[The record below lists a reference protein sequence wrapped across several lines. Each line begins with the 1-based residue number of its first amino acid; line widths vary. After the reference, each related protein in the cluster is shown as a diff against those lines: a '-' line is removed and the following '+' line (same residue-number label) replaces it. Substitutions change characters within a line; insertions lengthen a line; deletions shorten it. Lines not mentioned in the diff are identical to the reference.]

1 MPPYLLGLDAGSGS
15 VRALL
20 VDVESGRT
28 TVAVRRWE
36 HPPAPD
42 GWGYD
47 FDTDRNWGLLAEAV
61 REALGRSGAAPTDV
75 AGIAAASMRH
85 SLVLVR
91 EKKVL
96 FAVPNKDARAAAE
109 GMEMAAREGDALA
122 ACTGC
127 WPSPIFTAP
136 RLAWLAA
143 RHPEWLEGAVALS
156 LSDWVAFRLCGVL
169 ATDFSQAGE
178 SLLLDVV
185 RREWIT
191 DWLTGRG
198 LPPALLPPL
207 RPSGQY
213 LGPLT
218 EPAAADLG
226 LPPGVPVAVGGADT
240 QCALLALGALALG
253 DVGIVAGTTGPVQG
267 VADRPVIDPEARLWT
282 GLHVLPDRWVV
293 ESNGGPLG
301 DALDWLA
308 GLLFPES
315 PRPAAR
321 LVAEAAQ
328 ARPGA
333 GGILSTF
340 GGQVFNARALSLP
353 LGSVTLSPFLS
364 GDGPARRADL
374 CRAVLEGL
382 AFVLRANIEQVA
394 AVVAQAVSLRQADS
408 LRYMMT
414 GGLTRSPFWAR
425 LVANVL
431 GRPVRVSEIP
441 EGTALGAAICAGM
454 GAGLF
459 ADLAE
464 GAARLGR
471 VRTVEPNEEA
481 ARTYQ
486 ALYAQWQDVRAAQ
499 AEAHDRVAGRVL
511 ESMAAQTARPT
522 VPSFRPRIL
531 VTAQMDEASLAELRR
546 LGDVSYANY
555 RETLQVLTGDD
566 LVEALQGVHVFIT
579 EVDVVD
585 LEALRQL
592 PDLRVVVSCR
602 GLAVN
607 VDVEACTAL
616 GIPVLNAPGRNADA
630 VADLTVA
637 FMLALARKLIPADGF
652 LRQPG
657 GEAGDMARM
666 GQAYEAFLGRELWGK
681 TVGLVGLGAVG
692 REVARRLASFGVR
705 LLVYDPYI
713 RPEDAARY
721 DAESVSLD
729 ELLVQSD
736 FVSLHAPVTE
746 ETRGLIGR
754 EALARMKRGA
764 FLVNTARAALVDE
777 EALVEA
783 LRSGHLAG
791 AALDVF
797 SVEPPASDHP
807 LLGLP
812 NVIATPHIGGNTA
825 EVAAHQ
831 GHIVVEDL
839 RRMLVGERPRHIL
852 NPQTLDEFSW
862 TGPRRSADARV
873 LESLEGRPG
882 PAVSDLQVAGSR
894 EQVAEERGSRGAE
907 ERGSRGAGEQRSG
920 GAEERESRGAE
931 ERGSRGAEEQRG
943 METEHAIRDTVE
955 EIVRRFCEKAV
966 ADPALR
972 EFAARRRVMTH
983 YTMTDLGLEFY
994 IGFQDGQVVA
1004 GLGAPP
1010 TPAEVR
1016 MKATAEVLDSI
1027 LTGRLSGQ
1035 KAAMSGKLSFSG
1047 DVRTAMGVQRVQG
1060 DLIRLYTAAR
1070 EEAGGVDFAALAAA
1084 PAPAA
1089 VARPAPAPIGEDP
1102 RAEMVRAINE
1112 LYQLGLITATGG
1124 NVSVRVEE
1132 REECWI
1138 TPSQLYKG
1146 DLRPELMVRIDLTGN
1161 VLDEGVPAPSS
1172 EWPMHTA
1179 IYRARPEVRAIVHA
1193 HAPYA
1198 TILALSGLPFLPV
1211 TTEAAFF
1218 REVPVVPFIMPGTK
1232 ELAEAVVK
1240 AMGRTPVCLLQ
1251 NHGVVVAATSLRRAC
1266 NILEV
1271 VERTAQLIWGCYAV
1285 GKKPPTLPKDVVR
1298 TLREVG
1304 EMMA

>member
-36 HPPAPD
+36 HSPAPD

-47 FDTDRNWGLLAEAV
+47 FDTDHNWGLLAEAV

-75 AGIAAASMRH
+75 VGIAAASMRH

-91 EKKVL
+91 EGRAL

-122 ACTGC
+122 ARTGR

-143 RHPEWLEGAVALS
+143 HHPEWLEGAVALS

-178 SLLLDVV
+178 SLLLDVA
-185 RREWIT
+185 RREWMT
-191 DWLTGRG
+191 DWLTERG
-198 LPPALLPPL
+198 LPPTLLPPL

-218 EPAAADLG
+218 ELAAVDLG
-226 LPPGVPVAVGGADT
+226 LPPGIPVAVGGADT
-240 QCALLALGALALG
+240 QCALLALGALAPG
-253 DVGIVAGTTGPVQG
+253 DVGIVAGTTGPVQA
-267 VADRPVIDPEARLWT
+267 VADRPVLDPEARLWT

-308 GLLFPES
+308 GLLFPDS

-321 LVAEAAQ
+321 LVAEAAR

-353 LGSVTLSPFLS
+353 VGSVTLSPFLS
-364 GDGPARRADL
+364 GDGPSRRADL
-374 CRAVLEGL
+374 CRAGLEGL
-382 AFVLRANIEQVA
+382 AFVLRANLEQVA
-394 AVVAQAVSLRQADS
+394 ALVAQASSLRC
-408 LRYMMT
+408 MMT
-414 GGLTRSPFWAR
+414 GGLTRSPFWAQ
-425 LVANVL
+425 LVADVL
-431 GRPVRVSEIP
+431 GQPVRVSETP
-441 EGTALGAAICAGM
+441 EATALGAAICAGV

-471 VRTVEPNEEA
+471 VRTVEPDEEA
-481 ARTYQ
+481 ARTSQ
-486 ALYAQWQDVRAAQ
+486 ALYAEWREVRAAQ

-511 ESMAAQTARPT
+511 ESMAAQAARPA

-579 EVDVVD
+579 EVDMVD

-692 REVARRLASFGVR
+692 REVARRLAPFGVR

-729 ELLVQSD
+729 ELLAQSD
-736 FVSLHAPVTE
+736 FVSLHAPVTD

-831 GHIVVEDL
+831 GNIVVEDL

-852 NPQTLDEFSW
+852 NPQTLDGFSW

-882 PAVSDLQVAGSR
+882 PAVSDLQVAGR
-894 EQVAEERGSRGAE
+894 TEQGAGEQVAEERGSRGAE
-907 ERGSRGAGEQRSG
+907 ERRR
-920 GAEERESRGAE
+920 
-931 ERGSRGAEEQRG
+931 
-943 METEHAIRDTVE
+943 METGHAIRNRVE
-955 EIVRRFCEKAV
+955 EIVRRFCEKAA

-994 IGFQDGQVVA
+994 IGFQDGEVVA

-1016 MKATAEVLDSI
+1016 MKATAEVLDGI
-1027 LTGRLSGQ
+1027 LTGRVSGQ

-1124 NVSVRVEE
+1124 NVSVRVED

-1146 DLRPELMVRIDLTGN
+1146 DLRPELMVRIDLAGN

-1198 TILALSGLPFLPV
+1198 TILALSGLPFLPI

-1240 AMGRTPVCLLQ
+1240 AMGRNPVCLLQ

>member
-1 MPPYLLGLDAGSGS
+1 
-15 VRALL
+15 
-20 VDVESGRT
+20 
-28 TVAVRRWE
+28 
-36 HPPAPD
+36 
-42 GWGYD
+42 
-47 FDTDRNWGLLAEAV
+47 
-61 REALGRSGAAPTDV
+61 
-75 AGIAAASMRH
+75 
-85 SLVLVR
+85 
-91 EKKVL
+91 
-96 FAVPNKDARAAAE
+96 
-109 GMEMAAREGDALA
+109 
-122 ACTGC
+122 
-127 WPSPIFTAP
+127 
-136 RLAWLAA
+136 
-143 RHPEWLEGAVALS
+143 
-156 LSDWVAFRLCGVL
+156 
-169 ATDFSQAGE
+169 
-178 SLLLDVV
+178 
-185 RREWIT
+185 
-191 DWLTGRG
+191 
-198 LPPALLPPL
+198 
-207 RPSGQY
+207 
-213 LGPLT
+213 
-218 EPAAADLG
+218 
-226 LPPGVPVAVGGADT
+226 
-240 QCALLALGALALG
+240 
-253 DVGIVAGTTGPVQG
+253 
-267 VADRPVIDPEARLWT
+267 
-282 GLHVLPDRWVV
+282 
-293 ESNGGPLG
+293 
-301 DALDWLA
+301 
-308 GLLFPES
+308 
-315 PRPAAR
+315 
-321 LVAEAAQ
+321 
-328 ARPGA
+328 
-333 GGILSTF
+333 
-340 GGQVFNARALSLP
+340 
-353 LGSVTLSPFLS
+353 
-364 GDGPARRADL
+364 
-374 CRAVLEGL
+374 
-382 AFVLRANIEQVA
+382 
-394 AVVAQAVSLRQADS
+394 
-408 LRYMMT
+408 
-414 GGLTRSPFWAR
+414 
-425 LVANVL
+425 
-431 GRPVRVSEIP
+431 
-441 EGTALGAAICAGM
+441 
-454 GAGLF
+454 
-459 ADLAE
+459 
-464 GAARLGR
+464 
-471 VRTVEPNEEA
+471 
-481 ARTYQ
+481 
-486 ALYAQWQDVRAAQ
+486 
-499 AEAHDRVAGRVL
+499 
-511 ESMAAQTARPT
+511 
-522 VPSFRPRIL
+522 
-531 VTAQMDEASLAELRR
+531 MDEASLAELRR

-566 LVEALQGVHVFIT
+566 LVEALHGVHVFIT

-666 GQAYEAFLGRELWGK
+666 GRAYEAFLGRELWGK

-692 REVARRLASFGVR
+692 REVARRLAPFGVR

-729 ELLVQSD
+729 ELLAQSD
-736 FVSLHAPVTE
+736 FVSLHAPVTD

-754 EALARMKRGA
+754 EALARIKRGA
-764 FLVNTARAALVDE
+764 FLINTARAALVDE

-807 LLGLP
+807 LLRLP

-831 GHIVVEDL
+831 GRIVVEDL

-852 NPQTLDEFSW
+852 NPQTLDGFSW

-873 LESLEGRPG
+873 LEGLEGRPG
-882 PAVSDLQVAGSR
+882 PAVSDLQVAGRTEQGAVGQVVGRR
-894 EQVAEERGSRGAE
+894 ERVAEGKEPGAM
-907 ERGSRGAGEQRSG
+907 S
-920 GAEERESRGAE
+920 
-931 ERGSRGAEEQRG
+931 
-943 METEHAIRDTVE
+943 TEHTTRNRVE
-955 EIVRRFCEKAV
+955 EILRRFCEKAV

-972 EFAARRRVMTH
+972 EFAARRRVMTR

-1004 GLGAPP
+1004 GLGAPLI
-1010 TPAEVR
+1010 PAQVW
-1016 MKATAEVLDSI
+1016 MKATAEVLDGI
-1027 LTGRLSGQ
+1027 LTGRISGQ

-1047 DVRTAMGVQRVQG
+1047 DVRTAIGVQRIQG

-1084 PAPAA
+1084 SAPAA
-1089 VARPAPAPIGEDP
+1089 VARPAPMPTGEDP

-1146 DLRPELMVRIDLTGN
+1146 DLRPELMVRIDLAGN
-1161 VLDEGVPAPSS
+1161 VLEEGMPAPSS

-1198 TILALSGLPFLPV
+1198 TILALSGLPFLPI

-1240 AMGRTPVCLLQ
+1240 AMGRNPVCLLQ
-1251 NHGVVVAATSLRRAC
+1251 NHGVVVAATSLRQAC

>member
-36 HPPAPD
+36 HSPAPD

-91 EKKVL
+91 EGKVL

-122 ACTGC
+122 ARTGR

-185 RREWIT
+185 RREWMT

-198 LPPALLPPL
+198 LSPALLPPL

-213 LGPLT
+213 LGPLM
-218 EPAAADLG
+218 ESAAADLG

-240 QCALLALGALALG
+240 QCALLALGALAPG

-267 VADRPVIDPEARLWT
+267 VADRPVMDPEARLWT
-282 GLHVLPDRWVV
+282 GLHILPDRWVV

-308 GLLFPES
+308 GLLFPDS

-353 LGSVTLSPFLS
+353 VGSITLSPFLS
-364 GDGPARRADL
+364 GDGPSRRADL

-382 AFVLRANIEQVA
+382 AFVLRANLEQVA
-394 AVVAQAVSLRQADS
+394 ALVAQADS

-414 GGLTRSPFWAR
+414 GGLTRSPFWAQ

-511 ESMAAQTARPT
+511 ESMAAQAARPT

-579 EVDVVD
+579 EVDMVD

-729 ELLVQSD
+729 ELLAQSD

-852 NPQTLDEFSW
+852 NPQTLDGFSW

-894 EQVAEERGSRGAE
+894 EQVAGSTEQVAGRMEQVAGRTEQGAM
-907 ERGSRGAGEQRSG
+907 S
-920 GAEERESRGAE
+920 
-931 ERGSRGAEEQRG
+931 
-943 METEHAIRDTVE
+943 TEHAIRNRVE

-1010 TPAEVR
+1010 TAAEVR

-1070 EEAGGVDFAALAAA
+1070 EEVGVAQAESLRHI
-1084 PAPAA
+1084 P
-1089 VARPAPAPIGEDP
+1089 EDP

-1146 DLRPELMVRIDLTGN
+1146 DLRPELMVRIDLSGN

-1240 AMGRTPVCLLQ
+1240 AMGRNPVCLLQ

>member
-36 HPPAPD
+36 HSPAPD

-47 FDTDRNWGLLAEAV
+47 FDADRNWSLLAEAV

-91 EKKVL
+91 EGKVL

-122 ACTGC
+122 ARTGR

-156 LSDWVAFRLCGVL
+156 LSDWVAFRLCGAL

-185 RREWIT
+185 RREWMT
-191 DWLTGRG
+191 DWLNGRG
-198 LPPALLPPL
+198 LPPTLLPPL

-218 EPAAADLG
+218 ESAAADLG

-240 QCALLALGALALG
+240 QCALLALGALAPG

-308 GLLFPES
+308 GLLFPDS

-353 LGSVTLSPFLS
+353 LGSITLSPFLS
-364 GDGPARRADL
+364 GDAPSRRADL

-425 LVANVL
+425 LVADVL

-441 EGTALGAAICAGM
+441 EGTALGAAICAGV

-471 VRTVEPNEEA
+471 VRTVEPDEEA
-481 ARTYQ
+481 TRTYQ

-721 DAESVSLD
+721 DAEAVSLD
-729 ELLVQSD
+729 ELLAQSD

-831 GHIVVEDL
+831 GRIVVEDL

-852 NPQTLDEFSW
+852 NPQTLDGFSW
-862 TGPRRSADARV
+862 TGPRRSTDARV

-894 EQVAEERGSRGAE
+894 EQVAGSTEQVAGRTEQGAM
-907 ERGSRGAGEQRSG
+907 S
-920 GAEERESRGAE
+920 
-931 ERGSRGAEEQRG
+931 
-943 METEHAIRDTVE
+943 TEHAIRNRVE

-994 IGFQDGQVVA
+994 IGFQDGQVIA

-1070 EEAGGVDFAALAAA
+1070 EEAGGVDFTHAAQADSLRH
-1084 PAPAA
+1084 PQDRAA
-1089 VARPAPAPIGEDP
+1089 VAQAFSLHTPEDP

-1146 DLRPELMVRIDLTGN
+1146 DLRPELMVRIDLSGN

-1240 AMGRTPVCLLQ
+1240 AMGRNPVCLLQ

>member
-91 EKKVL
+91 EGKVL

-122 ACTGC
+122 ARTGR

-156 LSDWVAFRLCGVL
+156 LSDWVAFRLCGAL

-240 QCALLALGALALG
+240 QCALLALGALAPG

-308 GLLFPES
+308 GLLFPDS
-315 PRPAAR
+315 PRPVAR

-353 LGSVTLSPFLS
+353 LGSITLSPFLS
-364 GDGPARRADL
+364 GDASSRRADL

-382 AFVLRANIEQVA
+382 AFVLRANLEQVA
-394 AVVAQAVSLRQADS
+394 AVVAQADS

-414 GGLTRSPFWAR
+414 GGLTRSPFWAQ

-486 ALYAQWQDVRAAQ
+486 ALYAEWREVRAAQ

-729 ELLVQSD
+729 ELLAQSD

-852 NPQTLDEFSW
+852 NPQTLDGFSW

-894 EQVAEERGSRGAE
+894 EQVAGSTEQVAGRMEQVAGRTEQGAM
-907 ERGSRGAGEQRSG
+907 S
-920 GAEERESRGAE
+920 
-931 ERGSRGAEEQRG
+931 
-943 METEHAIRDTVE
+943 TEHAIRNRVE

-972 EFAARRRVMTH
+972 EFATRRRVMTH
-983 YTMTDLGLEFY
+983 YTMTDVGLEFY
-994 IGFQDGQVVA
+994 IGFQDGEVVA

-1070 EEAGGVDFAALAAA
+1070 EEAG
-1084 PAPAA
+1084 
-1089 VARPAPAPIGEDP
+1089 VAQADSLRHSVAQAFSLHTPEDP

-1146 DLRPELMVRIDLTGN
+1146 DLRPELMVRIDLSGN

-1240 AMGRTPVCLLQ
+1240 AMGRNPVCLLQ

>member
-61 REALGRSGAAPTDV
+61 REALGRSDAAPTDV

-91 EKKVL
+91 EGRVL
-96 FAVPNKDARAAAE
+96 LAIPNKDARAAAE

-122 ACTGC
+122 ARTGR

-156 LSDWVAFRLCGVL
+156 LSDWVAFRLCGAL

-308 GLLFPES
+308 GLLFPDS

-364 GDGPARRADL
+364 GDGPSRRADL

-431 GRPVRVSEIP
+431 GRPIRVSEIP

-454 GAGLF
+454 GAWLF

-657 GEAGDMARM
+657 GEAGDMARI

-692 REVARRLASFGVR
+692 REVARRLTPFGVR

-729 ELLVQSD
+729 ELLAQSD

-754 EALARMKRGA
+754 EALARMKWGA

-852 NPQTLDEFSW
+852 NPQTLDGFSW

-882 PAVSDLQVAGSR
+882 PAVSDLQVAGST
-894 EQVAEERGSRGAE
+894 EQVAGRMEQVAGRTEQGAM
-907 ERGSRGAGEQRSG
+907 S
-920 GAEERESRGAE
+920 
-931 ERGSRGAEEQRG
+931 
-943 METEHAIRDTVE
+943 TEHAIRNRVE

-1016 MKATAEVLDSI
+1016 MKATAEVLDGI

-1070 EEAGGVDFAALAAA
+1070 EEAGVAQADSLRHTAAQ
-1084 PAPAA
+1084 A
-1089 VARPAPAPIGEDP
+1089 VSPRYTPTGEDP

-1146 DLRPELMVRIDLTGN
+1146 DLRPELMVRIDLSGN

-1240 AMGRTPVCLLQ
+1240 AMGRNPVCLLQ

>member
-36 HPPAPD
+36 HSPAPD

-96 FAVPNKDARAAAE
+96 FAIPNKDARAAAE

-143 RHPEWLEGAVALS
+143 HHPEWLEGAVALS

-178 SLLLDVV
+178 SLLLDVA
-185 RREWIT
+185 RREWMT

-198 LPPALLPPL
+198 LSPTLLPPL
-207 RPSGQY
+207 RLSGQY

-240 QCALLALGALALG
+240 QCALLALGALAPG

-267 VADRPVIDPEARLWT
+267 VADRPVMDPEARLWT

-308 GLLFPES
+308 GLLFPDS

-353 LGSVTLSPFLS
+353 LGSITLSPFLS
-364 GDGPARRADL
+364 GDASSRRADL

-394 AVVAQAVSLRQADS
+394 AVLAQAVSLRQADS

-425 LVANVL
+425 LVADVL

-471 VRTVEPNEEA
+471 VRTVEPDEEA
-481 ARTYQ
+481 TRTYQ

-511 ESMAAQTARPT
+511 ESMAARAVRPA

-729 ELLVQSD
+729 ELLAQSD

-852 NPQTLDEFSW
+852 NPQTLDGFSW

-907 ERGSRGAGEQRSG
+907 ERGSRGA
-920 GAEERESRGAE
+920 
-931 ERGSRGAEEQRG
+931 EEQRG
-943 METEHAIRDTVE
+943 METEHAIRNTVE

-1070 EEAGGVDFAALAAA
+1070 EEAGGVDFTHAAQADSLRH
-1084 PAPAA
+1084 PQDRAA
-1089 VARPAPAPIGEDP
+1089 VAQAFSLHTPEDP

-1146 DLRPELMVRIDLTGN
+1146 DLRPELMVRIDLSGN

-1179 IYRARPEVRAIVHA
+1179 IYRARPEVRAVVHA

-1240 AMGRTPVCLLQ
+1240 AMGRNPVCLLQ

>member
-36 HPPAPD
+36 HSPAPD

-47 FDTDRNWGLLAEAV
+47 FDADRNWSLLAEAV

-91 EKKVL
+91 EGKVL

-122 ACTGC
+122 ARTGR

-185 RREWIT
+185 RREWMT

-198 LPPALLPPL
+198 LSPALLPPL

-213 LGPLT
+213 LGPLM
-218 EPAAADLG
+218 ESAAADLG

-240 QCALLALGALALG
+240 QCALLALGALAPG

-267 VADRPVIDPEARLWT
+267 VADRPVMDPEARLWT
-282 GLHVLPDRWVV
+282 GLHILPDRWVV

-308 GLLFPES
+308 GLLFPDS

-353 LGSVTLSPFLS
+353 VGSITLSPFLS
-364 GDGPARRADL
+364 GDGPSRRADL

-382 AFVLRANIEQVA
+382 AFVLRANLEQVA
-394 AVVAQAVSLRQADS
+394 ALVAQADS

-414 GGLTRSPFWAR
+414 GGLTRSPFWAQ

-511 ESMAAQTARPT
+511 ESMAAQAARPT

-579 EVDVVD
+579 EVDMVD

-729 ELLVQSD
+729 ELLAQSD

-852 NPQTLDEFSW
+852 NPQTLDGFSW

-894 EQVAEERGSRGAE
+894 EQVAEERG
-907 ERGSRGAGEQRSG
+907 
-920 GAEERESRGAE
+920 SRGAE

-1010 TPAEVR
+1010 TAAEVR

-1070 EEAGGVDFAALAAA
+1070 EEVGVAQAESLRHI
-1084 PAPAA
+1084 P
-1089 VARPAPAPIGEDP
+1089 EDP

-1146 DLRPELMVRIDLTGN
+1146 DLRPELMVRIDLSGN

-1240 AMGRTPVCLLQ
+1240 AMGRNPVCLLQ

>member
-36 HPPAPD
+36 HSPAPD

-75 AGIAAASMRH
+75 AGVAAASMRH

-91 EKKVL
+91 EGKVL

-122 ACTGC
+122 ARTGR

-198 LPPALLPPL
+198 LSPTLLPPL

-240 QCALLALGALALG
+240 QCALLALGALAPG

-414 GGLTRSPFWAR
+414 GGLTRSPFWAQ
-425 LVANVL
+425 LVADVL

-486 ALYAQWQDVRAAQ
+486 ALYAQWREVRAAQ
-499 AEAHDRVAGRVL
+499 AEAHDRAAGRVL

-692 REVARRLASFGVR
+692 REVARRLAPFGVR

-729 ELLVQSD
+729 ELLAQSD
-736 FVSLHAPVTE
+736 FVSLHAPVTD

-754 EALARMKRGA
+754 EALARMKREA

-839 RRMLVGERPRHIL
+839 RRMLVGERPCHIL
-852 NPQTLDEFSW
+852 NPQTLDGFSW

-882 PAVSDLQVAGSR
+882 PAVSDLQAAGSR
-894 EQVAEERGSRGAE
+894 EQVAEERG
-907 ERGSRGAGEQRSG
+907 
-920 GAEERESRGAE
+920 SRGAE

-994 IGFQDGQVVA
+994 IGFQDGQVIA

-1070 EEAGGVDFAALAAA
+1070 EEAGGVDFTHAAQADSLRH
-1084 PAPAA
+1084 PQDRAA
-1089 VARPAPAPIGEDP
+1089 VAQAFSLHTPEDP

-1146 DLRPELMVRIDLTGN
+1146 DLRPELMVRIDLSGN

-1240 AMGRTPVCLLQ
+1240 AMGRNPVCLLQ
-1251 NHGVVVAATSLRRAC
+1251 NHGVVAAATSLRRAC

>member
-36 HPPAPD
+36 HSPAPD

-61 REALGRSGAAPTDV
+61 REALGQSGAAPTDV

-91 EKKVL
+91 EGKVL

-122 ACTGC
+122 ARTGR

-178 SLLLDVV
+178 SMLLDVV

-198 LPPALLPPL
+198 LSPALLPPL

-240 QCALLALGALALG
+240 QCALLALGALAPG

-267 VADRPVIDPEARLWT
+267 VADRPVMDPEARLWT

-308 GLLFPES
+308 GLLFPDS

-353 LGSVTLSPFLS
+353 VGSITLSPFLS

-382 AFVLRANIEQVA
+382 AFVLRANLEQVA

-414 GGLTRSPFWAR
+414 GGLTRSPFWAQ
-425 LVANVL
+425 LVADVL

-471 VRTVEPNEEA
+471 VRTVEPDEEA
-481 ARTYQ
+481 TRTYQ

-692 REVARRLASFGVR
+692 REVARRLTPFGVR

-729 ELLVQSD
+729 ELLAQSD

-852 NPQTLDEFSW
+852 NPQTLDGFSW

-894 EQVAEERGSRGAE
+894 EQGAE
-907 ERGSRGAGEQRSG
+907 EQR
-920 GAEERESRGAE
+920 
-931 ERGSRGAEEQRG
+931 SRGAEEQRG
-943 METEHAIRDTVE
+943 METEHAIRSTVE

-972 EFAARRRVMTH
+972 EFATRRRVMTH
-983 YTMTDLGLEFY
+983 YTMSDLGLEFY

-1004 GLGAPP
+1004 GLGAPS

-1027 LTGRLSGQ
+1027 LTGRVSGQ

-1070 EEAGGVDFAALAAA
+1070 EEAG
-1084 PAPAA
+1084 
-1089 VARPAPAPIGEDP
+1089 VAQADSLRHSVAQAFSLHTPEDP

-1146 DLRPELMVRIDLTGN
+1146 DLRPELMVRIDLSGN

-1240 AMGRTPVCLLQ
+1240 AMGRNSVCLLQ

>member
-1 MPPYLLGLDAGSGS
+1 M
-15 VRALL
+15 
-20 VDVESGRT
+20 DVESGRR

-36 HPPAPD
+36 HLPTPD

-47 FDTDRNWGLLAEAV
+47 FDADRNWGLVAEAV

-91 EKKVL
+91 EGRVL

-122 ACTGC
+122 ARTGR
-127 WPSPIFTAP
+127 WPAPIFTAP

-143 RHPEWLEGAVALS
+143 CHPEWLGGAVALA

-169 ATDFSQAGE
+169 ATDPSQAGE
-178 SLLLDVV
+178 SMLLDVA
-185 RREWIT
+185 RRGWMTER
-191 DWLTGRG
+191 LAEQG
-198 LPPALLPPL
+198 LSPALLPPL

-213 LGPLT
+213 LGTLT
-218 EPAAADLG
+218 EAAAADLG
-226 LPPGVPVAVGGADT
+226 LPPGIPVAVGGADT
-240 QCALLALGALALG
+240 QCALLALGALAPG
-253 DVGIVAGTTGPVQG
+253 DIGIVAGTTGPVQG
-267 VADRPVIDPEARLWT
+267 VADRPVMDPEARLWT

-308 GLLFPES
+308 GTLFPES

-353 LGSVTLSPFLS
+353 VGSITLSPFLG
-364 GDGPARRADL
+364 GDGSARRADL

-382 AFVLRANIEQVA
+382 AFVLRANLEQVA
-394 AVVAQAVSLRQADS
+394 AVIGGAASVG
-408 LRYMMT
+408 MT
-414 GGLTRSPFWAR
+414 GGLTRSPFWAQ
-425 LVANVL
+425 LVADVL

-441 EGTALGAAICAGM
+441 EGTALGAAVCAGV

-459 ADLAE
+459 ADLTE

-471 VRTVEPNEEA
+471 VRTVEPNGEA
-481 ARTYQ
+481 ARTYE
-486 ALYAQWQDVRAAQ
+486 ALYAEWQEVRTAQ
-499 AEAHDRVAGRVL
+499 AEAHDRVSGRVL
-511 ESMAAQTARPT
+511 ESMAAQATRPT

-531 VTAQMDEASLAELRR
+531 VTAQMDKAALAELRR

-566 LVEALQGVHVFIT
+566 LVEALQGVHVFVT
-579 EVDVVD
+579 EVDMVD
-585 LEALRQL
+585 LEALRRL

-692 REVARRLASFGVR
+692 REVARRLAPFGVR

-721 DAESVSLD
+721 DAEPVSLD
-729 ELLVQSD
+729 ELLARSD
-736 FVSLHAPVTE
+736 FVSLHAPVTD

-764 FLVNTARAALVDE
+764 FLINTARAALLDE

-797 SVEPPASDHP
+797 SVEPPVSDHP

-831 GHIVVEDL
+831 GRIVVEDL
-839 RRMLVGERPRHIL
+839 RRMLAGERPRHIL
-852 NPQTLDEFSW
+852 NPQTLDGFSW
-862 TGPRRSADARV
+862 TGPRRTADERV
-873 LESLEGRPG
+873 LEGLEGRPG
-882 PAVSDLQVAGSR
+882 PAVSDLQVAGSG
-894 EQVAEERGSRGAE
+894 EQGTTEKVAGRTEQGAE
-907 ERGSRGAGEQRSG
+907 ERRMSTEQAVRN
-920 GAEERESRGAE
+920 
-931 ERGSRGAEEQRG
+931 
-943 METEHAIRDTVE
+943 TLE
-955 EIVRRFCEKAV
+955 EILRRFCEKAV

-983 YTMTDLGLEFY
+983 YTMTDVGLEFY
-994 IGFQDGQVVA
+994 VGFQNGQVVA

-1016 MKATAEVLDSI
+1016 MKATAEVLDGI
-1027 LTGRLSGQ
+1027 LTGRISGQ

-1070 EEAGGVDFAALAAA
+1070 EEAGGVDFATMAAA
-1084 PAPAA
+1084 PAPT
-1089 VARPAPAPIGEDP
+1089 VVRPAPVPTGEDP

-1124 NVSVRVEE
+1124 NVSVRVED

-1146 DLRPELMVRIDLTGN
+1146 DLRPELMVRIDLAGN
-1161 VLDEGVPAPSS
+1161 VLDEGVPVPSS

-1179 IYRARPEVRAIVHA
+1179 IYRARPEVRAVVHA

-1198 TILALSGLPFLPV
+1198 TILALSGLPFLPI
-1211 TTEAAFF
+1211 TTEAAFL

-1240 AMGRTPVCLLQ
+1240 ALGRNPVCLLQ

-1285 GKKPPTLPKDVVR
+1285 GRKPPVLPKEVLK
-1298 TLREVG
+1298 TLRELG

>member
-1 MPPYLLGLDAGSGS
+1 MPRYLLGLDAGSGS

-20 VDVESGRT
+20 VDAEGGQT

-36 HPPAPD
+36 HLPAPD

-47 FDTDRNWGLLAEAV
+47 FDTERNWGLIAEAV
-61 REALGRSGAAPTDV
+61 REALERSDAAPADV

-91 EKKVL
+91 EGKIL

-109 GMEMAAREGDALA
+109 GMEMAARYGDALA
-122 ACTGC
+122 ARTGR

-143 RHPEWLEGAVALS
+143 CHPEWLEGAVALAI
-156 LSDWVAFRLCGVL
+156 SDWVAFRLCGAL
-169 ATDFSQAGE
+169 TTDPSQAGE
-178 SLLLDVV
+178 SLLLDVAS
-185 RREWIT
+185 REWMT
-191 DWLTGRG
+191 EWLAKQG
-198 LPPALLPPL
+198 LSPALLPPL

-213 LGPLT
+213 LGTLT
-218 EPAAADLG
+218 ESAAADLG

-240 QCALLALGALALG
+240 QCALLALGALDPG
-253 DVGIVAGTTGPVQG
+253 DIGIVAGTTGPIQG
-267 VADRPVIDPEARLWT
+267 VADWPVMDPEARLWT

-293 ESNGGPLG
+293 ESNGGSLG
-301 DALDWLA
+301 EALDWLA
-308 GLLFPES
+308 GSLFPES

-328 ARPGA
+328 SRPGA

-353 LGSVTLSPFLS
+353 VGSITLSPFLG

-382 AFVLRANIEQVA
+382 AFVLRANLEQVTAVIGDA
-394 AVVAQAVSLRQADS
+394 ASVG
-408 LRYMMT
+408 MT
-414 GGLTRSPFWAR
+414 GGLTRSPFWAQ
-425 LVANVL
+425 LVADVL

-441 EGTALGAAICAGM
+441 EATALGAAICAGT

-459 ADLAE
+459 ANLAE
-464 GAARLGR
+464 GAARLARIG
-471 VRTVEPNEEA
+471 TVEPNGEA
-481 ARTYQ
+481 TRTYE
-486 ALYAQWQDVRAAQ
+486 ALYAEWQEVRAAQ
-499 AEAHDRVAGRVL
+499 AEAHDRVSGRVL
-511 ESMAAQTARPT
+511 GSMAARATRPP
-522 VPSFRPRIL
+522 VPSFRPRIR
-531 VTAQMDEASLAELRR
+531 VTAQMDEDGLNELRR
-546 LGDVSYANY
+546 LGEVEYANY
-555 RETLQVLTGDD
+555 RESLQVLTGDD
-566 LVEALQGVHVFIT
+566 LVEALQGFHVFVT

-585 LEALRQL
+585 LEALRRL

-692 REVARRLASFGVR
+692 REVARRLAPFGVR
-705 LLVYDPYI
+705 LLVYDPYL

-729 ELLVQSD
+729 ELLARSD
-736 FVSLHAPVTE
+736 FVSLHAPVTD

-754 EALARMKRGA
+754 EALARMKRRA
-764 FLVNTARAALVDE
+764 FLINTARAALVDE

-797 SVEPPASDHP
+797 AVEPPASDHP

-812 NVIATPHIGGNTA
+812 NVIATPHIGGNTV

-831 GHIVVEDL
+831 GRIVVEDL
-839 RRMLVGERPRHIL
+839 RRMLAGERPRHVL
-852 NPQTLDEFSW
+852 NPQTLDGFSW
-862 TGPRRSADARV
+862 TGPRRTADARV
-873 LESLEGRPG
+873 LEGLEGRPG
-882 PAVSDLQVAGSR
+882 PAVSDLQAAGSR
-894 EQVAEERGSRGAE
+894 EAE
-907 ERGSRGAGEQRSG
+907 EQRSG
-920 GAEERESRGAE
+920 GAEERRM
-931 ERGSRGAEEQRG
+931 G
-943 METEHAIRDTVE
+943 MEQAVRNTLE
-955 EIVRRFCEKAV
+955 EILRRFCEKAV

-983 YTMTDLGLEFY
+983 YTMTDVGLEFY
-994 IGFQDGQVVA
+994 VGFQEGQVVA

-1016 MKATAEVLDSI
+1016 MKATAEVLDGI
-1027 LTGRLSGQ
+1027 FTGRISGQ

-1070 EEAGGVDFAALAAA
+1070 EEAGGVDFAVAAAA
-1084 PAPAA
+1084 PPLPA
-1089 VARPAPAPIGEDP
+1089 RGEDP
-1102 RAEMVRAINE
+1102 RVEMVRAVGE
-1112 LYQLGLITATGG
+1112 LHALQLITATGG
-1124 NVSVRVEE
+1124 NMSVRIEG
-1132 REECWI
+1132 RDECWI

-1146 DLRPELMVRIDLTGN
+1146 GLQPEMMMRIDFEGN
-1161 VLDEGVPAPSS
+1161 VLEGTLAPSS
-1172 EWPMHTA
+1172 EWALHTE
-1179 IYRARPEVRAIVHA
+1179 IYRTRPEIGAVVHT

-1198 TILALSGLPFLPV
+1198 TILGLSRLPFLPV
-1211 TTEAAFF
+1211 TTEAAFLK
-1218 REVPVVPFIMPGTK
+1218 ELPVAPFVMPGTK
-1232 ELAEAVVK
+1232 ELAKAAVA
-1240 AMGRTPVCLLQ
+1240 AMGQNPACILQ
-1251 NHGVVVAATSLRRAC
+1251 NHGLVVAATSLRRAC
-1266 NILEV
+1266 NLTEV
-1271 VERTAQLIWGCYAV
+1271 IERTAQLIWSCYAV
-1285 GKKPPTLPKDVVR
+1285 GRKPPVLPKEVLKR
-1298 TLREVG
+1298 LRELG